1 MVERAVVI
9 GLKSIDELGLRGKIT
24 IIGIAK
30 GWKSCF
36 RRFYSVIPR
45 QKNLKRSK

>member
-9 GLKSIDELGLRGKIT
+9 GLKSIDELGYAVKLLLSALPK
-24 IIGIAK
+24 AEVVLS
-30 GWKSCF
+30 W
-36 RRFYSVIPR
+36 RFYSVIPR